1 MIVAKRTVET
11 KRSYCKKRSNTKSTG
26 NMLNLISP
34 FVVDND
40 SIQSAEGSKAPP
52 ADIRD
57 LQEKP
62 VFFWG

>member
-1 MIVAKRTVET
+1 M
-11 KRSYCKKRSNTKSTG
+11 
-26 NMLNLISP
+26 SP

-40 SIQSAEGSKAPP
+40 SIQSEEGSKAP

-62 VFFWG
+62 VFFLG